1 MAITGIQPGRERHMG
16 QVIAALFGLVILAA
30 LGGGLYIAMG
40 DIPPPTET
48 IEKTLPDARF
58 KE

>member
-1 MAITGIQPGRERHMG
+1 MG
-16 QVIAALFGLVILAA
+16 QIIVAFLGLIVLAA

-40 DIPPPTET
+40 DVPPPTET

-58 KE
+58 TR

>member
-1 MAITGIQPGRERHMG
+1 MG
-16 QVIAALFGLVILAA
+16 QVIAALFGLIILAA

-48 IEKTLPDARF
+48 IEKTLPNARF